1 MFSQSNTK
9 NQLASYRP
17 FQERDVIKQLHSLR
31 RAIGG
36 TGNAGFQARVKFLIL
51 AYKHR
56 LVRPL
61 TSYQLWDEGWKDL
74 GERQF
79 DTCFEM
85 GDSEL
90 VIAELIKTAR
100 EEGFTENIREL
111 ASPDT
116 YARWE
121 TYADR
126 QGALFS

>member
-9 NQLASYRP
+9 NHLTTYRP
-17 FQERDVIKQLHSLR
+17 FEELDAIKQLYSLR
-31 RAIGG
+31 RAVGG
-36 TGNAGFQARVKFLIL
+36 TGNAGFQARVKFLVL
-51 AYKHR
+51 AYKHH

-61 TSYQLWDEGWKDL
+61 TSYQLWDEGWKEL

-100 EEGFTENIREL
+100 KDGFTENIREL
-111 ASPDT
+111 ASTDT

-126 QGALFS
+126 QGSLFT